1 MAMGLTMLLSVIV
14 PCFNVSAFV
23 GDLCSALHNSAVD
36 DVEFIFVDDMSTDDT
51 REKISQYVNIDQRF
65 QLSENKENLGLS
77 ETRNNG
83 AKLASGKYLA
93 FVDGDDLVDVE
104 ALHEILQ
111 KSQNNSDLFIIGYEE
126 LDDLTGTTAQ
136 TQERREILLGID
148 VETAPVSLPINNP
161 VWCHVHKT
169 THFKKNLWFIG
180 RQRED
185 RDFCFRSFLAA
196 SEINVVTL
204 RSVIKYR
211 VNRRDQNSIMQRE
224 LKPDGVEFFLQHLER
239 FLEDIKT
246 QNPKSST
253 KNKQLFIYR
262 YLKNI
267 CWEFQETSKKYPQDI
282 LSRFA
287 TKLTGISLSLMIAL
301 TDLYK
306 IIHDEGLDKDFS
318 SLIAY
323 LNYFSAA
330 TRTNSKVSFPNV
342 DSASHADQ
350 ILKYSECLGP
360 KPAVIAN
367 TCSNSKSENSHPFT
381 NK

>member
-1 MAMGLTMLLSVIV
+1 MGLTMLLSVIV

-161 VWCHVHKT
+161 VWCHVHKAA
-169 THFKKNLWFIG
+169 HFK
-180 RQRED
+180 
-185 RDFCFRSFLAA
+185 
-196 SEINVVTL
+196 
-204 RSVIKYR
+204 
-211 VNRRDQNSIMQRE
+211 
-224 LKPDGVEFFLQHLER
+224 EFEVYW
-239 FLEDIKT
+239 
-246 QNPKSST
+246 SS
-253 KNKQLFIYR
+253 
-262 YLKNI
+262 
-267 CWEFQETSKKYPQDI
+267 
-282 LSRFA
+282 A
-287 TKLTGISLSLMIAL
+287 
-301 TDLYK
+301 
-306 IIHDEGLDKDFS
+306 
-318 SLIAY
+318 
-323 LNYFSAA
+323 
-330 TRTNSKVSFPNV
+330 
-342 DSASHADQ
+342 
-350 ILKYSECLGP
+350 
-360 KPAVIAN
+360 
-367 TCSNSKSENSHPFT
+367 
-381 NK
+381 